1 MPSASRRPTRRC
13 RAPPPPPTSSA
24 IASPCSPPAR
34 ARSTSPSSARG
45 RAAYITMA
53 ALALVGIVTT
63 LVIAEPE
70 KRVAAGTAE
79 REGKIAQF
87 ADRYAGLPPA
97 LREALVWIYGAIVCP
112 FVDFFARFRWLA
124 AGPAG
129 LHRPVSPERHRHG
142 RDGQSVLHRHGI
154 QPAADRQRHQD
165 LRLRHVDPGRP
176 AGRRAGVPPGR
187 GAPAGAVGVPDR
199 RQQPH
204 LLVARHHRPARSA
217 GAGDGDQRRQPGER
231 HGGLGLHRLPV
242 GPHQHRLHGD
252 AICAVHLDHDPAGQ
266 GDRRLLRRD
275 RRLAAGLGARRAG
288 LCRRCSTR
296 WAPRPSS
303 TASRSSSPTPPCSAC
318 RPWCWP

>member
-1 MPSASRRPTRRC
+1 MAFCDPRTDLWWLA
-13 RAPPPPPTSSA
+13 AFAVVVAFSSA
-24 IASPCSPPAR
+24 TQDIALDAFRIEATDETLQGATAATYQLGYRIAVLAAGAGALYIAEFGSWP
-34 ARSTSPSSARG
+34 
-45 RAAYITMA
+45 AAYITMA

-79 REGKIAQF
+79 REGKIA
-87 ADRYAGLPPA
+87 AVRRPLCRP
-97 LREALVWIYGAIVCP
+97 
-112 FVDFFARFRWLA
+112 A
-124 AGPAG
+124 AGAARGAGVDLRRHRLPVRRLLRPLRLARAGAAG

-176 AGRRAGVPPGR
+176 AGRRAGVPHGR
-187 GAPAGAVGVPDR
+187 RAAAGAVGVPDR

-231 HGGLGLHRLPV
+231 HG
-242 GPHQHRLHGD
+242 
-252 AICAVHLDHDPAGQ
+252 
-266 GDRRLLRRD
+266 
-275 RRLAAGLGARRAG
+275 AA
-288 LCRRCSTR
+288 
-296 WAPRPSS
+296 
-303 TASRSSSPTPPCSAC
+303 RSSSPSCRASPTPPTRRRNMRCSP
-318 RPWCWP
+318 RS